1 MPEVGCCN
9 FTFKI
14 LNDCGDACLYKMPK
28 RKEQTFLLVTELPGA
43 ALRASSFGTSTLAS
57 ASWEEEG
64 CAGSQRPHQLLRL
77 FGAECKASTS
87 SPWQGLRQ
95 SRSSLHA
102 IWNPNQGNCFHQCYL
117 LSAISKRDI
126 SCLSIMPL
134 TPSPN
139 LWDDLL

>member
-57 ASWEEEG
+57 A
-64 CAGSQRPHQLLRL
+64 QLGGRGMCRL
-77 FGAECKASTS
+77 PA
-87 SPWQGLRQ
+87 
-95 SRSSLHA
+95 
-102 IWNPNQGNCFHQCYL
+102 
-117 LSAISKRDI
+117 
-126 SCLSIMPL
+126 
-134 TPSPN
+134 PSPAAEA
-139 LWDDLL
+139 LWGRVQGQHQQPMTRTNVQGKAGAVCMPYETQIKGTASISVTCCQPLANETFLACQ